1 MNKGKV
7 FEQEWRKSSE
17 NQDLLIIRLTDSD
30 MSFNPNKELRSRF
43 TIQQPCDYIMH
54 YHGNIFFLE
63 MKSTHSKSMSFQREE
78 KDSGMIKLHQIN
90 SLVNLA

>member
-1 MNKGKV
+1 LNKGKV

-43 TIQQPCDYIMH
+43 TVQ
-54 YHGNIFFLE
+54 
-63 MKSTHSKSMSFQREE
+63 
-78 KDSGMIKLHQIN
+78 
-90 SLVNLA
+90 